1 MLWIKF
7 DSMSVR
13 DRVVSTLSKSRLS
26 FDSAAIW
33 MSGDAPL
40 PVRVEK
46 KFLFG
51 LKRLL
56 QSWGWQNFE
65 IRVDIASKSLSIDN
79 HTVVRVLVEDTN
91 FFAKFE
97 EQWHDRLK
105 DDALTALCQNCKRAM
120 SERKIGKNAGKS

>member
-1 MLWIKF
+1 MKF

-46 KFLFG
+46 NHFLTQASFAIVG
-51 LKRLL
+51 LAE
-56 QSWGWQNFE
+56 F
-65 IRVDIASKSLSIDN
+65 
-79 HTVVRVLVEDTN
+79 
-91 FFAKFE
+91 
-97 EQWHDRLK
+97 
-105 DDALTALCQNCKRAM
+105 
-120 SERKIGKNAGKS
+120 

>member
-1 MLWIKF
+1 MKF

-13 DRVVSTLSKSRLS
+13 DRVVSTLTKSCLS

-51 LKRLL
+51 LKCIL

-65 IRVDIASKSLSIDN
+65 IRVDIAGKSLSIDN
-79 HTVVRVLVEDTN
+79 HTVVRVLAEDTN
-91 FFAKFE
+91 LFCE
-97 EQWHDRLK
+97 V
-105 DDALTALCQNCKRAM
+105 
-120 SERKIGKNAGKS
+120 